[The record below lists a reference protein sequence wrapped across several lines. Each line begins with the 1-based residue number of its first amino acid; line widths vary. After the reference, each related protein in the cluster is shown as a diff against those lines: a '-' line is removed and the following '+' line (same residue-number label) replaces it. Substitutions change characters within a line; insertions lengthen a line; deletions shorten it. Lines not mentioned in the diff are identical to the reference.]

1 MVLPHLRKN
10 NCNITL
16 YRVLFLELVWGA
28 KGGRSVVRREAHHKR
43 YAKKTVKTC
52 ISATISTQSHMK
64 IPPLLWYRSLVL
76 APARPS
82 TRRTRSRTR
91 GSRNQSSR
99 AMHIKRVGIQ
109 LRILRPALTVSE
121 LLATDCDCD
130 CDCLKT
136 RFPDDAIVIV
146 IVIVTMI
153 KIMILIDQS
162 CHHP

>member
-1 MVLPHLRKN
+1 
-10 NCNITL
+10 
-16 YRVLFLELVWGA
+16 
-28 KGGRSVVRREAHHKR
+28 
-43 YAKKTVKTC
+43 
-52 ISATISTQSHMK
+52 
-64 IPPLLWYRSLVL
+64 
-76 APARPS
+76 
-82 TRRTRSRTR
+82 
-91 GSRNQSSR
+91 
-99 AMHIKRVGIQ
+99 MHIKRVGIQ